1 MKMSDNVNFE
11 KIIKTEK
18 RKKWLKTIA
27 VSGAATVI
35 IGGSVFYAI
44 HNQLGI
50 QMAKQASKQQ
60 RQFNID
66 DLISSPNIISTS
78 QYFSTT
84 KTTQGTLKSD
94 REKNIDGYRV
104 AYPEKNVTFNTHG
117 IESASA
123 QTPNIYNKN
132 PATKEIIAT
141 NRQSQQKEPLF
152 FNVKYEH
159 AYQSEKDKKE
169 LLAPSIPTHEAK
181 TLSQLPNALGEVAI
195 TFDKRYSYDDIRQMM
210 PENVMINYY
219 WLGIHSDKLDTM
231 SVAGSYTGLNASDD
245 GTGKLTEGAEVKAGK
260 NDFSGYQGLK
270 SALKQQSGQRT
281 VNNVDIA
288 KDGQRQVSKNLK
300 TAKFAGVIV
309 TGRTQNLARLDS
321 QKYTFATNV
330 GVTTPIMP
338 YQAPIK

>member
-1 MKMSDNVNFE
+1 MSDNVNFE

-27 VSGAATVI
+27 VASAVTVI
-35 IGGSVFYAI
+35 VGGSLFYAV
-44 HNQLGI
+44 HKQLGR
-50 QMAKQASKQQ
+50 QMVKQAAKQQ

-66 DLISSPNIISTS
+66 DLIASPNIVSTS
-78 QYFSTT
+78 QYFSMT
-84 KTTQGTLKSD
+84 KTTQSTLKSD

-123 QTPNIYNKN
+123 QAPNMYNKN
-132 PATKEIIAT
+132 PATKEVIAR

-152 FNVKYEH
+152 FNVKYER
-159 AYQSEKDKKE
+159 AYQAAKDKKA
-169 LLAPSIPTHEAK
+169 LLEPSISTHEAE
-181 TLSQLPNALGEVAI
+181 TLSQLSNTLGEVAI
-195 TFDKRYSYDDIRQMM
+195 TFDKRYSYDDIRQMI

-231 SVAGSYTGLNASDD
+231 SAAGSYIGLNASDD
-245 GTGKLTEGAEVKAGK
+245 GTGKLTEGKAEK
-260 NDFSGYQGLK
+260 NEFLGYQGLK
-270 SALKQQSGQRT
+270 SALKQQSGQQT

-288 KDGQRQVSKNLK
+288 KDGQKQVSKNLK

-309 TGRTQNLARLDS
+309 TGRTQNLAKLDN

-338 YQAPIK
+338 YQEPIK

>member
-1 MKMSDNVNFE
+1 MSDNVNFE

-35 IGGSVFYAI
+35 IGGSVFYAVY
-44 HNQLGI
+44 NQLGI

-66 DLISSPNIISTS
+66 DLIYSPNIISTS
-78 QYFSTT
+78 QYYSTT
-84 KTTQGTLKSD
+84 KTIQGTLKSD
-94 REKNIDGYRV
+94 REKNIDGYHV
-104 AYPEKNVTFNTHG
+104 AYPEKKVTFNTHG

-123 QTPNIYNKN
+123 QTLNIYNKN

-169 LLAPSIPTHEAK
+169 LLASSIPTHEAE
-181 TLSQLPNALGEVAI
+181 TLSQLSNTLGEVAI
-195 TFDKRYSYDDIRQMM
+195 TFDKRYSYDDIRQMI
-210 PENVMINYY
+210 PDNVMINYY

-231 SVAGSYTGLNASDD
+231 SAAGSYIGLNASDD
-245 GTGKLTEGAEVKAGK
+245 GTGKLTEGKAEK
-260 NDFSGYQGLK
+260 NEFLGYQGLK
-270 SALKQQSGQRT
+270 SALKQQSGQQT

-288 KDGQRQVSKNLK
+288 KDGQKQMSKNLK

-309 TGRTQNLARLDS
+309 TGRTQNLAKLDN

-338 YQAPIK
+338 YQEPIK

>member
-35 IGGSVFYAI
+35 IGGSVFYAVY
-44 HNQLGI
+44 NQLGI

-66 DLISSPNIISTS
+66 DLIYSPNIISTS
-78 QYFSTT
+78 QYYSTT
-84 KTTQGTLKSD
+84 KTIQGTLKSD
-94 REKNIDGYRV
+94 REKNIDGYHV
-104 AYPEKNVTFNTHG
+104 AYPEKKVTFNTHG

-123 QTPNIYNKN
+123 QTLNIYNKN

-169 LLAPSIPTHEAK
+169 LLASSIPTHEAE
-181 TLSQLPNALGEVAI
+181 TLSQLSNTLGEVAI
-195 TFDKRYSYDDIRQMM
+195 TFDKRYSYDDIRQMI
-210 PENVMINYY
+210 PDNVMINYY

-231 SVAGSYTGLNASDD
+231 SAAGSYIGLNASDD
-245 GTGKLTEGAEVKAGK
+245 GTGKLTEGKAEK
-260 NDFSGYQGLK
+260 NEFLGYQGLK
-270 SALKQQSGQRT
+270 SALKQQSGQQT

-288 KDGQRQVSKNLK
+288 KDGQKQMSKNLK

-309 TGRTQNLARLDS
+309 TGRTQNLAKLDN

-338 YQAPIK
+338 YQEPIK